1 MQRKTMAIAVVVAL
15 AALAGAYLAGQWFER
30 GKRVAAEAQ
39 VARLE
44 NRLGDAETRL
54 RVAEILGRVL
64 TVKEL
69 AMRQD
74 YGLATERSTALFDS
88 IRQETMQ
95 IADGVLRDSLRGALN
110 RRDAVIAALARGE
123 PAAVDLLHAVELQL
137 RGALGYDL
145 APTSKP

>member
-1 MQRKTMAIAVVVAL
+1 MQRRTIAIAVVVAL
-15 AALAGAYLAGQWFER
+15 VALAGAYLAGQWSER
-30 GKRVAAEAQ
+30 GTRIAAEAQ
-39 VARLE
+39 VESLE
-44 NRLGDAETRL
+44 DRLGEAETRL

-74 YGLATERSTALFDS
+74 YGLAGERATTLFDS
-88 IRQETMQ
+88 IRLETLQ
-95 IADGVLRDSLRGALN
+95 IADGGLVDNLRGALN

-137 RGALGYDL
+137 RGALGYDMP
-145 APTSKP
+145 PTSTP